1 VGTHDGRTQSA
12 RAWLFFFLHLDGLK
26 TPIYTQTIVKW
37 NWWWDTKEGERTTTQ
52 TPTLPFTPNPS
63 PKKPKKPNTLFFF
76 FSTNPWYIDTYP
88 KNLILEA
95 IMQVLLG
102 AATAGFQDSDR
113 RTRLPSSVAAVLLH
127 LALRTW
133 LSGPGSL
140 VAGGQL
146 SLWPVLP

>member
-1 VGTHDGRTQSA
+1 
-12 RAWLFFFLHLDGLK
+12 
-26 TPIYTQTIVKW
+26 
-37 NWWWDTKEGERTTTQ
+37 
-52 TPTLPFTPNPS
+52 
-63 PKKPKKPNTLFFF
+63 
-76 FSTNPWYIDTYP
+76 
-88 KNLILEA
+88 
-95 IMQVLLG
+95 MQVLLG

-146 SLWPVLP
+146 SLWPVLPESSDRRTDRQGTLYI